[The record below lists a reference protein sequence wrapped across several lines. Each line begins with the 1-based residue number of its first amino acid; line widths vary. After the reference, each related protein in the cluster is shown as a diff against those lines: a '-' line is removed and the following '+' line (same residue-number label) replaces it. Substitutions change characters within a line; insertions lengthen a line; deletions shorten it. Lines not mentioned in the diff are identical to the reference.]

1 MRKTFRFFYQIAWT
15 EKPSYVLLLVLSI
28 LLNAVHPFVNLFL
41 SKYVL
46 EELIGSR
53 RVKVLLL
60 LTAALVLGN
69 FVLLACIH
77 VVKCALAKY
86 DDWFNRHLYDMLGR
100 KSMTMAYALTESP
113 EALNQCRKADEGIA
127 FYSGG
132 MKGLSECV
140 QQLFSYL
147 LTFAGVVAIVALRT
161 PVLLVVAVFAVIGGS
176 VAVWQT
182 NKCYQIEFEVFP
194 KANRSFGYMT
204 RNVLQPQYS
213 KSIRL
218 YGAAGMM
225 KEQFMKTMN
234 RCATIFR
241 YTAVKIGRW
250 NCIGSVVNFLK
261 NLCIYGYLGYKLVT
275 GAVSLG
281 DFTLLSGSANTLK
294 DSLQGILNQIQDL
307 QKKLKFMGEYVCYL
321 EMEDTTQSGTLLVEN
336 EKLPVIEFKNV
347 SFKYPLTEE
356 YVLKNVSIE
365 IPAGQHLS
373 VVGLNGA
380 GKTTFIKLLCRL
392 YDVEEGEILL
402 NGINIREYDYDS
414 YMKEL
419 AVVFQD
425 FKLFALS
432 IRENI
437 ELGDSEKTLEK
448 ENKDASEAENV
459 EAGKVEAGN
468 AEVMKAEAV
477 RRVMELAGLTELIR
491 SLPKGMDTQVY
502 KVFDKEGIEPSGG
515 ELQKM
520 AIARALYKD
529 APIVILDE
537 PTAALDPVAEYEV
550 YSHFNDL
557 VGGKTAIYISHRL
570 SSCKFSDRIAVFAD
584 KTIKEY
590 GTHEELVAKD
600 DGIYAAMFATQ
611 AKYYV

>member
-1 MRKTFRFFYQIAWT
+1 MRKTFNFFYRIAWK
-15 EKPSYVLLLVLSI
+15 EKPSYVILLVLSI
-28 LLNAVHPFVNLFL
+28 LLNGVQPFVNLIL

-46 EELIGSR
+46 EELVGGR
-53 RVKVLLL
+53 RINVLIVLAL
-60 LTAALVLGN
+60 CLTIGN
-69 FVLLACIH
+69 FVLLALIH
-77 VVKCALAKY
+77 LVRCRLAKD
-86 DDWFNRHLYDMLGR
+86 DDWFNRHLYDMISL
-100 KSMTMAYALTESP
+100 KSMSMAFSLTESP
-113 EALNQCRKADEGIA
+113 DALNQHRKAEEGIA
-127 FYSGG
+127 WYSGG
-132 MKGLSECV
+132 MKGLSDCV
-140 QQLFSYL
+140 QQLFSFI
-147 LTFAGVVAIVALRT
+147 LTFAGVVTIVALKT
-161 PVLLVVAVFAVIGGS
+161 PILLVVAVFAVIGGS

-194 KANRSFGYMT
+194 KVNRAFGYMT
-204 RNVLQPQYS
+204 RNVLKPQYS

-218 YGAAGMM
+218 YLAAGMM

-234 RCATIFR
+234 QCASIFR

-261 NLCIYGYLGYKLVT
+261 NLCIYGYLGYKLVV
-275 GAVSLG
+275 GSISLG

-307 QKKLKFMGEYVCYL
+307 QKKLKFMGEYVKYI
-321 EMEDTTQSGTLLVEN
+321 EMEDTTQTGTLLVEKEN
-336 EKLPVIEFKNV
+336 LPSIEFKHV
-347 SFKYPLTEE
+347 SFKYPNTEE
-356 YVLKNVSIE
+356 YVLKDVSIV

-402 NGINIREYDYDS
+402 NGINIRDYDYDS

-432 IRENI
+432 MKENI
-437 ELGDSEKTLEK
+437 ELGDSEKE
-448 ENKDASEAENV
+448 SEAELD
-459 EAGKVEAGN
+459 KVS
-468 AEVMKAEAV
+468 
-477 RRVMELAGLTELIR
+477 ELAGLTELID
-491 SLPKGMDTQVY
+491 SLPKGIDTQIY
-502 KVFDKEGIEPSGG
+502 KNFDKEGIEPSGG
-515 ELQKM
+515 ELQKL

-570 SSCKFSDRIAVFAD
+570 SSCKFSDRIAVFSD

-590 GTHEELVAKD
+590 GTHDELVGKEG
-600 DGIYAAMFATQ
+600 GIYATMFAAQ
-611 AKYYV
+611 AQYYA

>member
-1 MRKTFRFFYQIAWT
+1 MRKTFNFFYRIAWK
-15 EKPSYVLLLVLSI
+15 EKPSYVILLMISI
-28 LLNAVHPFVNLFL
+28 LLNGVQPFVNLFL

-46 EELIGSR
+46 EELIGAR
-53 RVKVLLL
+53 RVDVLIILAAC
-60 LTAALVLGN
+60 LTIGN
-69 FVLLACIH
+69 FVLLALIH
-77 VVKCALAKY
+77 LVRCRLAKY
-86 DDWFNRHLYDMLGR
+86 DDWFNRHLYDLISL
-100 KSMTMAYALTESP
+100 KSMTMAFALTENP
-113 EALNQCRKADEGIA
+113 DALNQHRKAEEGIA
-127 FYSGG
+127 WYSGG
-132 MKGLSECV
+132 MKGLSDCV
-140 QQLFSYL
+140 QQLFSFV
-147 LTFAGVVAIVALRT
+147 LTFAGVVAIVALKT
-161 PVLLVVAVFAVIGGS
+161 PILLVVAIFAVIGGS

-194 KANRSFGYMT
+194 KVNRAFGYMT
-204 RNVLQPQYS
+204 RNVLKPQYS

-218 YGAAGMM
+218 YLAAGMM
-225 KEQFMKTMN
+225 KEQFMKTMTK
-234 RCATIFR
+234 CASIFR

-275 GAVSLG
+275 GAISLG

-307 QKKLKFMGEYVCYL
+307 QKKLKFMGEYVKYI
-321 EMEDTTQSGTLLVEN
+321 EMEDTTQTGTREVASEGLST
-336 EKLPVIEFKNV
+336 IEFKNV
-347 SFKYPLTEE
+347 SFKYPNTDE
-356 YVLKNVSIE
+356 YVLKNVSIV

-402 NGINIREYDYDS
+402 NGINIMEYDYDS

-432 IRENI
+432 IKENI
-437 ELGDSEKTLEK
+437 KLGDSEKE
-448 ENKDASEAENV
+448 SEAEI
-459 EAGKVEAGN
+459 EKVSG
-468 AEVMKAEAV
+468 
-477 RRVMELAGLTELIR
+477 LAGLTELIN
-491 SLPKGMDTQVY
+491 SLPKGIDTQVY
-502 KVFDKEGIEPSGG
+502 KNFDMEGIEPSGG
-515 ELQKM
+515 ESQKM

-570 SSCKFSDRIAVFAD
+570 SSCKFSDKIAVFSD
-584 KTIKEY
+584 RTIKEY
-590 GTHEELVAKD
+590 GTHDELVGKD
-600 DGIYAAMFATQ
+600 GGIYATMFATQ
-611 AKYYV
+611 AQYYV

>member
-1 MRKTFRFFYQIAWT
+1 MRKTFNFFYHIAWK
-15 EKPSYVLLLVLSI
+15 EKPAYVILLMISI
-28 LLNAVHPFVNLFL
+28 LLNGVQPFVNLFL

-46 EELIGSR
+46 EELVGAR
-53 RVKVLLL
+53 RVDVLILL
-60 LTAALVLGN
+60 AACLTIGN
-69 FVLLACIH
+69 FVLLALIH
-77 VVKCALAKY
+77 LVRCALAKY
-86 DDWFNRHLYDMLGR
+86 DDWFNRHLYDMISL
-100 KSMTMAYALTESP
+100 KSMTMAFALTENP
-113 EALNQCRKADEGIA
+113 DVLNQHRKAEEGIA
-127 FYSGG
+127 WYSGG
-132 MKGLSECV
+132 MKGLSDCV
-140 QQLFSYL
+140 QQLFSFV
-147 LTFAGVVAIVALRT
+147 LTFAGVVAIVALKT
-161 PVLLVVAVFAVIGGS
+161 PILLVVAIFAVIGGS

-194 KANRSFGYMT
+194 KVNRAFGYMT
-204 RNVLQPQYS
+204 RNVLKPQYS

-218 YGAAGMM
+218 YLAAGMM
-225 KEQFMKTMN
+225 KEQFMKTMTK
-234 RCATIFR
+234 CASIFR

-275 GAVSLG
+275 GAISLG

-307 QKKLKFMGEYVCYL
+307 QKKLKFMGEYVKYI
-321 EMEDTTQSGTLLVEN
+321 EMEDTTQTGTREVASEG
-336 EKLPVIEFKNV
+336 LPTIEFKNV
-347 SFKYPLTEE
+347 SFKYPNTDE
-356 YVLKNVSIE
+356 YVLKNVSIV

-402 NGINIREYDYDS
+402 NGINIMEYDYDS

-432 IRENI
+432 IKENI
-437 ELGDSEKTLEK
+437 KLGDSEKE
-448 ENKDASEAENV
+448 SEV
-459 EAGKVEAGN
+459 EIQKVSS
-468 AEVMKAEAV
+468 
-477 RRVMELAGLTELIR
+477 LAGLTELIN
-491 SLPKGMDTQVY
+491 SLPKGIDTQVY
-502 KVFDKEGIEPSGG
+502 KNFDMEGIEPSGG
-515 ELQKM
+515 ESQKM

-570 SSCKFSDRIAVFAD
+570 SSCKFSDKIAVFSD

-590 GTHEELVAKD
+590 GTHDELVGKD
-600 DGIYAAMFATQ
+600 GGIYATMFATQ
-611 AKYYV
+611 AQYYV

>member
-1 MRKTFRFFYQIAWT
+1 MRKTFNFFYRIAWK
-15 EKPSYVLLLVLSI
+15 EKPSYVILLMISI
-28 LLNAVHPFVNLFL
+28 LLNGVQPFVNLFL

-46 EELIGSR
+46 EELIGAR
-53 RVKVLLL
+53 RVDVLILL
-60 LTAALVLGN
+60 AACLTIGN
-69 FVLLACIH
+69 FVLLALIH
-77 VVKCALAKY
+77 LVRCALAKY
-86 DDWFNRHLYDMLGR
+86 DDWFNRHLYDMISL
-100 KSMTMAYALTESP
+100 KSMTMAFALTENP
-113 EALNQCRKADEGIA
+113 DALNQHRKAEEGIA
-127 FYSGG
+127 WYSGG
-132 MKGLSECV
+132 MKGLSDCV
-140 QQLFSYL
+140 QQLFSYV
-147 LTFAGVVAIVALRT
+147 LTFAGVVAIVALKT
-161 PVLLVVAVFAVIGGS
+161 PILLVVAIFAVIGGS

-194 KANRSFGYMT
+194 KVNRAFGYMT
-204 RNVLQPQYS
+204 RNVLKPQYS

-218 YGAAGMM
+218 YLAAGMM
-225 KEQFMKTMN
+225 KEQFMKTMTK
-234 RCATIFR
+234 CASIFR

-261 NLCIYGYLGYKLVT
+261 NLCIYGYLGYKLVI
-275 GAVSLG
+275 GAISLG

-307 QKKLKFMGEYVCYL
+307 QKKLKFMGEYVKYI
-321 EMEDTTQSGTLLVEN
+321 EMEDTTQTGTREVEN
-336 EKLPVIEFKNV
+336 EGLPTIEFKNV
-347 SFKYPLTEE
+347 SFKYPNTDE
-356 YVLKNVSIE
+356 YVLKNVSIV

-402 NGINIREYDYDS
+402 NGINIMEYDYDS

-432 IRENI
+432 IKENI
-437 ELGDSEKTLEK
+437 KLGDSEKETE
-448 ENKDASEAENV
+448 SEIE
-459 EAGKVEAGN
+459 
-468 AEVMKAEAV
+468 
-477 RRVMELAGLTELIR
+477 RVSGLAGLSELID
-491 SLPKGMDTQVY
+491 SLPKGINTQVY
-502 KVFDKEGIEPSGG
+502 KNFDMEGIELSGG
-515 ELQKM
+515 ESQKM

-529 APIVILDE
+529 APVVILDE

-570 SSCKFSDRIAVFAD
+570 SSCKFSDKIAVFSD

-590 GTHEELVAKD
+590 GTHDELVGKD
-600 DGIYAAMFATQ
+600 GGIYATMFATQ
-611 AKYYV
+611 AQYYV

>member
-1 MRKTFRFFYQIAWT
+1 M
-15 EKPSYVLLLVLSI
+15 
-28 LLNAVHPFVNLFL
+28 NLFL

-46 EELIGSR
+46 EELIGAR
-53 RVKVLLL
+53 RVDVLILL
-60 LTAALVLGN
+60 AACLTIGN
-69 FVLLACIH
+69 FVLLALIH
-77 VVKCALAKY
+77 LVRCALAKY
-86 DDWFNRHLYDMLGR
+86 DDWFNRHLYDMISL
-100 KSMTMAYALTESP
+100 KSMTMAFALTENP
-113 EALNQCRKADEGIA
+113 DALNQHRKAEEGIA
-127 FYSGG
+127 WYSGG
-132 MKGLSECV
+132 MKGLSDCV
-140 QQLFSYL
+140 QQLFSFV
-147 LTFAGVVAIVALRT
+147 LTFAGVVAIVALKT
-161 PVLLVVAVFAVIGGS
+161 PILLVVAVFAVIGGS

-194 KANRSFGYMT
+194 KVNRAFGYMT
-204 RNVLQPQYS
+204 RNVLKPQYS

-218 YGAAGMM
+218 YLAAGMM
-225 KEQFMKTMN
+225 KEQFMKTMT
-234 RCATIFR
+234 RCASIFR

-275 GAVSLG
+275 GAISLG

-307 QKKLKFMGEYVCYL
+307 QKKLKFMGEYVKYI
-321 EMEDTTQSGTLLVEN
+321 EMEDITQTGTREVTSEG
-336 EKLPVIEFKNV
+336 LPTIEFKNV
-347 SFKYPLTEE
+347 SFKYPNTDE
-356 YVLKNVSIE
+356 YVLKNVSIV

-402 NGINIREYDYDS
+402 NGINITEYDYDS

-432 IRENI
+432 IKENI
-437 ELGDSEKTLEK
+437 KLGDSEKESEVEIEK
-448 ENKDASEAENV
+448 VS
-459 EAGKVEAGN
+459 G
-468 AEVMKAEAV
+468 
-477 RRVMELAGLTELIR
+477 LAGLSELID
-491 SLPKGMDTQVY
+491 SLPKGIDTQVY
-502 KVFDKEGIEPSGG
+502 KNFDMEGIEPSGG
-515 ELQKM
+515 ESQKM

-570 SSCKFSDRIAVFAD
+570 SSCKFSDKIAVFSD

-590 GTHEELVAKD
+590 GTHDELVGKD
-600 DGIYAAMFATQ
+600 GGIYATMFATQ
-611 AKYYV
+611 AQYYV

>member
-1 MRKTFRFFYQIAWT
+1 MRKTFVFFYRIAWK
-15 EKPSYVLLLVLSI
+15 EKPFYIVLLIISI
-28 LLNAVHPFVNLFL
+28 LLNAIHPFVNLVL
-41 SKYVL
+41 SKYIL
-46 EELIGSR
+46 EELTGAR
-53 RVKVLLL
+53 RVNILFGL
-60 LTAALVLGN
+60 ALGITLGN
-69 FVLLACIH
+69 LILLSFIH
-77 VVKCALAKY
+77 IVRCNLAKY
-86 DDWFNRHLYDMLGR
+86 DDWLNRHLYDRISLKTM
-100 KSMTMAYALTESP
+100 SMDFSLTEDA
-113 EALNQCRKADEGIA
+113 EALNQHRKAEEGIA
-127 FYSGG
+127 WYSDG

-140 QQLFSYL
+140 QQLFAFL
-147 LTFAGVVAIVALRT
+147 LTFVGALVIVAVNT
-161 PVLLVVAVFAVIGGS
+161 PILLAVAVFAVIGGS

-194 KANRSFGYMT
+194 KVNRAFGYMT
-204 RNVLQPQYS
+204 RNVLKPQYS

-218 YGAAGMM
+218 YQAAGMM

-234 RCATIFR
+234 QCADIFR

-261 NLCIYGYLGYKLVT
+261 NLCIYGYLGYKLMT
-275 GAVSLG
+275 YSISLG

-307 QKKLKFMGEYVCYL
+307 QKKLKFMGEYVKYIN
-321 EMEDTTQSGTLLVEN
+321 MEDAAHAGTQLIEN
-336 EKLPVIEFKNV
+336 GKNPVIEFSHV
-347 SFKYPLTEE
+347 SFKYPSSSE
-356 YVLKNVSIE
+356 YVLKDVNIV

-392 YDVEEGEILL
+392 YDVTEGEILL
-402 NGINIREYDYDS
+402 NGINIKDYSYDA
-414 YMKEL
+414 YMREL

-432 IRENI
+432 MRENI
-437 ELGDSEKTLEK
+437 ELGDSEKC
-448 ENKDASEAENV
+448 S
-459 EAGKVEAGN
+459 
-468 AEVMKAEAV
+468 KADLT
-477 RRVMELAGLTELIR
+477 RVCGLSGLTELID
-491 SLPKGMDTQVY
+491 SLPKGVDTQIY
-502 KVFDKEGIEPSGG
+502 KHFDKEGIEPSGG

-550 YSHFNDL
+550 YSHFNEL

-570 SSCKFSDRIAVFAD
+570 SSCKFSDKIAVFSER
-584 KTIKEY
+584 TIKEY
-590 GTHEELVAKD
+590 GTHEELVGKQG
-600 DGIYAAMFATQ
+600 GIYAAMFAAQ
-611 AKYYV
+611 AQYYI

>member
-1 MRKTFRFFYQIAWT
+1 MRKTFNFFYRIAWK
-15 EKPSYVLLLVLSI
+15 EKPSYVILLVLSI
-28 LLNAVHPFVNLFL
+28 LLNGVQPFVNLIL

-46 EELIGSR
+46 EELVGGR
-53 RVKVLLL
+53 RINVLIVLAL
-60 LTAALVLGN
+60 CLTIGN
-69 FVLLACIH
+69 FVLLALIH
-77 VVKCALAKY
+77 LVRCRLAKD
-86 DDWFNRHLYDMLGR
+86 DDWFNRHLYDMISL
-100 KSMTMAYALTESP
+100 KSMSMAFSLTESSD
-113 EALNQCRKADEGIA
+113 ALNQHRKAEEGIA
-127 FYSGG
+127 WYSGG
-132 MKGLSECV
+132 MKGLSDCV
-140 QQLFSYL
+140 QQLFSFI
-147 LTFAGVVAIVALRT
+147 LTFAGVVTIVALKT
-161 PVLLVVAVFAVIGGS
+161 PILLVVAVFAVIGGS

-194 KANRSFGYMT
+194 KVNRAFGYMT
-204 RNVLQPQYS
+204 RNVLKPQYS

-218 YGAAGMM
+218 YLAAGMM

-234 RCATIFR
+234 QCASIFR

-261 NLCIYGYLGYKLVT
+261 NLCIYGYLGYKLVV
-275 GAVSLG
+275 GSISLG

-307 QKKLKFMGEYVCYL
+307 QKKLKFMGEYVKYI
-321 EMEDTTQSGTLLVEN
+321 EMEDTTQTGTLLVEKEN
-336 EKLPVIEFKNV
+336 LPSIEFKHV
-347 SFKYPLTEE
+347 SFKYPNTEE
-356 YVLKNVSIE
+356 YVLKDVSIV

-402 NGINIREYDYDS
+402 NGINIRDYDYDS

-432 IRENI
+432 MKENI
-437 ELGDSEKTLEK
+437 ELGDSEKE
-448 ENKDASEAENV
+448 SEAELD
-459 EAGKVEAGN
+459 KVS
-468 AEVMKAEAV
+468 
-477 RRVMELAGLTELIR
+477 ELAGLTELID
-491 SLPKGMDTQVY
+491 SLPKGIDTQIY
-502 KVFDKEGIEPSGG
+502 KNFDKEGIEPSGG
-515 ELQKM
+515 ELQKL

-570 SSCKFSDRIAVFAD
+570 SSCKFSDRIAVFSD

-590 GTHEELVAKD
+590 GTHDELVGKEG
-600 DGIYAAMFATQ
+600 GIYATMFAAQ
-611 AKYYV
+611 AQYYA